1 MYLHKEVDSNTYKSL
16 QKIPSGSKQKY
27 LKKCIYFSLLINKIF
42 KHLKMINSKYFNQKV
57 LDVSKPLQL
66 QMESDNV
73 LKIVI
78 WSITKV
84 DSE

>member
-1 MYLHKEVDSNTYKSL
+1 
-16 QKIPSGSKQKY
+16 
-27 LKKCIYFSLLINKIF
+27 
-42 KHLKMINSKYFNQKV
+42 MINSKYFNQKV